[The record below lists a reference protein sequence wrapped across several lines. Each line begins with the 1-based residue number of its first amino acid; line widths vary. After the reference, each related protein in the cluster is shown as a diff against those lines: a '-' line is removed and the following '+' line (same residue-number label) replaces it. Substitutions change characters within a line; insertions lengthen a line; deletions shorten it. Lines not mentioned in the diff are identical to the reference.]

1 MCKPGT
7 QRYISNITF
16 SKWPLQ
22 WLILALFFLIVF
34 YPIAVILRSCQNLAP
49 SIVTPTQHFLD
60 GSPLNQAPLDKFL
73 ASTGNLLPGHVQS
86 RRIIPSTRSYSH
98 LARDAKEHCLYKLP
112 GTANTFAK
120 FLATCRSHSHNLRC
134 KGCELPLGLFDDHI
148 ESGVENGAQ
157 VNCPSLQPRRM
168 IPQTQSFSHLVGD
181 ARKRCLYTRSAEQT
195 PLRFFCGGCPC
206 SCCHKVCEHDLL
218 DGGKDLDHVEQNGD
232 HCCLR
237 NGRSIAT
244 DLDAKENGSETSE
257 DSHSQDTSDFTMN
270 CRWRPRERPCR
281 AGASGSP
288 ENRALGYEESRFEQ
302 VNTDNPYAEQES
314 GRVTERQELLDGE
327 ILVDRLSAG
336 KTASVVQH
344 RLCSFVEWS
353 RRNGMNGEIDY
364 KAGEDDPG
372 ELILHMAQGSSV
384 EHYIPKRLSAQKRD
398 NPEVAYTP
406 PSFPRNLLPAR
417 SAVYCR
423 DFSGKARAQCN
434 ADVESRTE
442 LFITLLIL
450 FSLVVFC
457 LFLVTVLGY
466 LRRRKARRR
475 FAKRTSFGTVSEQRS
490 GALTPIAKSSMAP
503 VQDTRCAGKTQGRGN
518 SACDQSHS
526 LDRVKAGW
534 MLWIRQ
540 KRTMMVG

>member
-1 MCKPGT
+1 
-7 QRYISNITF
+7 
-16 SKWPLQ
+16 
-22 WLILALFFLIVF
+22 
-34 YPIAVILRSCQNLAP
+34 
-49 SIVTPTQHFLD
+49 
-60 GSPLNQAPLDKFL
+60 
-73 ASTGNLLPGHVQS
+73 
-86 RRIIPSTRSYSH
+86 
-98 LARDAKEHCLYKLP
+98 
-112 GTANTFAK
+112 
-120 FLATCRSHSHNLRC
+120 
-134 KGCELPLGLFDDHI
+134 
-148 ESGVENGAQ
+148 
-157 VNCPSLQPRRM
+157 
-168 IPQTQSFSHLVGD
+168 
-181 ARKRCLYTRSAEQT
+181 
-195 PLRFFCGGCPC
+195 
-206 SCCHKVCEHDLL
+206 
-218 DGGKDLDHVEQNGD
+218 
-232 HCCLR
+232 
-237 NGRSIAT
+237 
-244 DLDAKENGSETSE
+244 
-257 DSHSQDTSDFTMN
+257 
-270 CRWRPRERPCR
+270 
-281 AGASGSP
+281 
-288 ENRALGYEESRFEQ
+288 
-302 VNTDNPYAEQES
+302 
-314 GRVTERQELLDGE
+314 
-327 ILVDRLSAG
+327 
-336 KTASVVQH
+336 
-344 RLCSFVEWS
+344 
-353 RRNGMNGEIDY
+353 
-364 KAGEDDPG
+364 
-372 ELILHMAQGSSV
+372 V